1 VRVGTLFT
9 AAVVLGVAMAGPVWA
24 SSDHAE
30 HDMAWYVNHPEARE
44 KQLFACLSTPA
55 LNGSAECHNTISA
68 ASKVLGG
75 ETDGF
80 WANKDPAFYRANG
93 MQRGLVLAACKTNR
107 PPPASWCDAARAAS
121 ASNEK

>member
-1 VRVGTLFT
+1 MALASAI
-9 AAVVLGVAMAGPVWA
+9 AARAWA
-24 SSDHAE
+24 RGDHAD
-30 HDMAWYVNHPEARE
+30 HDMAWYIGHPEARE

-55 LNGSAECHNTISA
+55 LNGTAECRNTIGA

-75 ETDGF
+75 DNDAF

-107 PPPASWCDAARAAS
+107 PPPASWCDAAQAAS
-121 ASNEK
+121 APNEK

>member
-1 VRVGTLFT
+1 MRVAI
-9 AAVVLGVAMAGPVWA
+9 AAALAMALGSAIAARAWA
-24 SSDHAE
+24 AGDHAD
-30 HDMAWYVNHPEARE
+30 HDMAWYIGHPEARE

-55 LNGSAECHNTISA
+55 LNGTAECRNTIGA

-75 ETDGF
+75 DNDAF

-107 PPPASWCDAARAAS
+107 PPPASWCDAAQAAS
-121 ASNEK
+121 APNEK